1 MVAVEELTPTVGT
14 APPCEAIGVPRATV
28 YRSRA
33 ARPQAKPRPT
43 PQRALSRAERQEVL
57 DTLHSERFVD
67 MAPAAVYAT
76 LLDEAAYLCST
87 RTMYRILDEQKEVR
101 ERRNQLRHP
110 RYAKPQLVASGPNQV
125 WTWDITKLLGPA
137 KYVYF
142 YLYVMLDI
150 YSRYVVGW
158 MAAGR
163 ENATLAQRLI
173 RETVA
178 KYDIAPDQLAIH
190 ADRGSPMTALTTA
203 QLMATLGV
211 QASHSRPRVSNDN
224 PFSEAHFKTIK
235 YRPDFPGRFGS
246 LEHVVDH
253 FGHFFPWYN
262 NDHRHSGIGFLTPAD
277 VHLGR
282 AHEVTARRQAALDEA
297 HARHPERFVQQ
308 HPQPPQLPEAV
319 WINPPEKEVLPSQ
332 TIAH

>member
-1 MVAVEELTPTVGT
+1 MVAVEELSPTVGT
-14 APPCEAIGVPRATV
+14 APACEAIGVPRATV

-33 ARPQAKPRPT
+33 PRPEAKPRPT

-163 ENATLAQRLI
+163 ENANLAQRLI

-235 YRPDFPGRFGS
+235 YRSDFPGRFGS
-246 LEHVVDH
+246 LEHVVGH
-253 FGHFFPWYN
+253 FGQFFPWYN

-297 HARHPERFVQQ
+297 HARHPERFGQR

-332 TIAH
+332 VIAH